1 MGDRW
6 LSTVGRKE
14 RKKVMS
20 GLRSVVNFGREIYRT
35 YIVEMPNNFAASLSY
50 YSLFS
55 LVPTIYIAFLIV
67 GIFIDD
73 KASMQFLFT
82 KVESVL
88 GADVAESLFPVQDPL
103 GKKIKLDDQ
112 WFEVIGIMS
121 GKTLFTETIGEL
133 AARNLNQDIYLPLSS
148 LMRISLSRCRS

>member
-1 MGDRW
+1 
-6 LSTVGRKE
+6 
-14 RKKVMS
+14 MS
-20 GLRSVVNFGREIYRT
+20 GSRSVVNFGREIYRT

-88 GADVAESLFPVQDPL
+88 GADVAELIKHALEGISKDSSNRAAIDMIVSLFAILL
-103 GKKIKLDDQ
+103 GASLVFFKLQ
-112 WFEVIGIMS
+112 YA
-121 GKTLFTETIGEL
+121 LNTI
-133 AARNLNQDIYLPLSS
+133 
-148 LMRISLSRCRS
+148 